1 MEKYISSVIPL
12 NGMSVR
18 IGIIG
23 MGIMGKAVATRLLN
37 TGHKLTVY
45 NRTREKIESLE
56 SLGVTRVETPKDVAE
71 SSDLVITVVKD
82 AMAVEAVAF
91 GNNGIVYGKHDN
103 LTVADMST
111 INPIASRS
119 IAKRFME
126 NGIIM
131 MDTPVMGGP
140 KVAEKGELVLM
151 IGGNREI
158 YEVYKNVFDFIG
170 SKTFYLGDN
179 GAAHAMKLAL
189 NLQIAML
196 ALALS
201 EGITFTKGVGLDP
214 ELFLQI
220 LNSTYFK
227 TGMSQNKGPKMI
239 KDNFEATFTL
249 KMMAKDLDIINET
262 AKALNLSFSMA
273 SLADKLYRDA
283 TNNGFAELD
292 YTGILAFI
300 EKTSGLKK

>member
-151 IGGNREI
+151 IGGSREI

-189 NLQIAML
+189 NLQIAMN

-239 KDNFEATFTL
+239 KDDFEATFTL
-249 KMMAKDLDIINET
+249 KMMTKDLDIINET